1 MKDARQL
8 TIFVFLFLSF
18 AAFGGKGQLT
28 GIERSVTR
36 HLALSEEW
44 INKDLDSALA
54 HATIAKKH
62 FSELTSVELKA
73 NILNNLGDI
82 YKSKGE
88 PATALNYYL
97 RAKSLVDEA
106 ITKQPADIP
115 LQLLKSDIRLRI
127 GTLYLQLQNQE
138 KALFYYESA
147 LAILEKG
154 ASKAPKAE
162 LSLRK
167 LKVYNNMAAV
177 FIQQQDYETALI
189 YFRNALELNET
200 VKDQAYES
208 SILNNIGICYM
219 EKNELDLASHYFQKT
234 LKIRK
239 RSGDKQGCAQALN
252 NIAKNEVYKGN
263 FESAGEYFEQALALS
278 REIGSK
284 QSALISLE
292 SLSTLNDTMGN
303 YREALRFYRQYKLLN
318 DSIFNTE
325 SRTAIASL
333 EEAHKRENEKKKYES
348 DRLKSQ
354 FTTLALVSTLGLL
367 LLGALLFII
376 IMRSRVKNSRLQQE
390 KLTLERENL
399 DLVHK
404 TLQENLEF
412 KERELVANALF
423 LLKNNELIARIKD
436 TLLKAKSSFT
446 RENQQVIQEIISELR
461 LGQHNHG
468 WEEFELH
475 FTKVHSQ
482 FYLALQ
488 EKFPNLTSNE
498 LKLCA
503 FLRLNMSTKD
513 ISAITNQSVNSITV
527 ARSRLRKK
535 LNIDGEDVHLI
546 NFLMSL

>member
-1 MKDARQL
+1 M
-8 TIFVFLFLSF
+8 
-18 AAFGGKGQLT
+18 AAH
-28 GIERSVTR
+28 

-44 INKDLDSALA
+44 LNKDLDSALT
-54 HATIAKKH
+54 HALASQKH
-62 FSELTSVELKA
+62 FSRLTSVELKST
-73 NILNNLGDI
+73 ILNNLGDV

-88 PATALNYYL
+88 PAMALKFYL
-97 RAKSLVDEA
+97 RSKLLVDEA
-106 ITKQPADIP
+106 TAKHPGDGQ
-115 LQLLKSDIRLRI
+115 LKLLKVDVHLRI
-127 GTLYLQLQNQE
+127 GTLYLQLKNFRRAIFCYE
-138 KALFYYESA
+138 NALT
-147 LAILEKG
+147 ILEKAG
-154 ASKAPKAE
+154 PKVSKAD

-177 FIQQQDYETALI
+177 FIQQEDYETALI
-189 YFRNALELNET
+189 YFRNALELNKT

-208 SILNNIGICYM
+208 SILNNIGICHM
-219 EKNELDLASHYFQKT
+219 EKKELDLASHYFQKT

-239 RSGDKQGCAQALN
+239 AAGDKQGCAQVLN
-252 NIAKNEVYKGN
+252 NIAKNEVYQGN
-263 FESAGEYFEQALALS
+263 VESAAAYFEQALALS

-292 SLSTLNDTMGN
+292 SLSTLNETMGN
-303 YREALRFYRQYKLLN
+303 YRESLRYYRQYKLLN
-318 DSIFNTE
+318 DSIFN
-325 SRTAIASL
+325 SDSQTAIASL
-333 EEAHKRENEKKKYES
+333 EEKHKRENERKKYELKLQKNES

-354 FTTLALVSTLGLL
+354 FTTLMVVATLVLL

-376 IMRSRVKNSRLQQE
+376 SMRNRVKNSRLEQE

-399 DLVHK
+399 DLVRK

-423 LLKNNELIARIKD
+423 IHKNNELITRVKD

-446 RENQQVIQEIISELR
+446 KENQQLIQEIITDLR
-461 LGQHNHG
+461 LNQHNQA
-468 WEEFELH
+468 WDEFELH

-482 FYLALQ
+482 FYQSLQ

-513 ISAITNQSVNSITV
+513 ISAITNQTVNSITV

-546 NFLMSL
+546 NFLLSL